1 MTSSSA
7 PALVAACLLAAV
19 AAPAASRQDP
29 LDLSTD
35 ALVDRAAA
43 YVEAYQRTFA
53 FLVADED
60 YEQRLVTL
68 GEPDGPDERDGL
80 AVRRRMT
87 GELFMTYLP
96 VDREWIAVHD
106 VITVDGEPVDDRED
120 LRALLATGD
129 LTGVVERVA
138 NHNARYNI
146 GSVVRNFNEPT
157 LPLLIF
163 SDRRVGNFSFDRD
176 RVVRQPDTTLVTL
189 TFEERRRPTL
199 IRSGQGRP
207 VYARGE
213 VTLEA
218 ETGRVR
224 QTVFQVVDGPI
235 TARLVTTY
243 RHDDKLDLWV
253 PATFAERYE
262 RDRDAGAREIII
274 GEATYT
280 NYRRFEVVGRIKR

>member
-1 MTSSSA
+1 MTASSV
-7 PALVAACLLAAV
+7 PALVTACLLAAA
-19 AAPAASRQDP
+19 AAPAASGQDQ
-29 LDLSTD
+29 LDLSTG
-35 ALVDRAAA
+35 ALVDRAVA

-68 GEPDGPDERDGL
+68 GEPDDPDEREGL
-80 AVRRRMT
+80 AVRRHMT

-120 LRALLATGD
+120 LRALLATGV

-163 SDRRVGNFSFDRD
+163 SDRRVGNFSFDRG
-176 RVVRQPDTTLVTL
+176 RVERQPGATLVTVA
-189 TFEERRRPTL
+189 FEERRRPTL
-199 IRSGQGRP
+199 IRSGRGHP

-213 VTLEA
+213 VTLAA
-218 ETGRVR
+218 ETGRVH
-224 QTVFQVVDGPI
+224 QTVFEVVDGPI
-235 TARLVTTY
+235 AARLVTTY

-262 RDRDAGAREIII
+262 RTLDEDEREIII
-274 GEATYT
+274 GEAVYT